1 MKNDDM
7 ETMLDGINPPK
18 TEQITHEEELKIPL
32 LRYKRS
38 SKAGLLLLTL
48 PLIVALTSLL
58 KRELGLSLP
67 FLKSIGSLIAAVDG
81 NPVLT
86 ILIPLVVLGLPLA
99 AIIVNLLAF
108 SHFAYVRERKEL
120 LITLKYRPVN
130 IGIVLFSFALLLFF
144 FMPDVLSF

>member
-1 MKNDDM
+1 MKDDDM
-7 ETMLDGINPPK
+7 EAMLDGINPP
-18 TEQITHEEELKIPL
+18 TPEQIRHQEELKIPL
-32 LRYKRS
+32 LRYKPS
-38 SKAGLLLLTL
+38 SKAGLLLLIL

-58 KRELGLSLP
+58 KRELGLSSSL
-67 FLKSIGSLIAAVDG
+67 LKSIGGLIAAVDG

-86 ILIPLVVLGLPLA
+86 FLIPVVVLGLPLMA
-99 AIIVNLLAF
+99 MIMNLLAF
-108 SHFAYVRERKEL
+108 SHFTYVRERKEL